1 MEKDKNTQ
9 KKESKANEVTS
20 AAIAGAA
27 SCVADATSRVT
38 DGYNEECNNFRNT
51 LGQKAESIQ
60 NALDEKLATNPDY
73 VGDRSKGVDLAY
85 QYEKADVIMGG
96 KGSADWNAAERAELV
111 DTGKVRGYEGHHIN
125 SVAEQP
131 ALQANPDNVAF
142 VRGRKEHLARHD
154 GDFRNPSSGP
164 LVSKDCMLERTNLKR
179 VLANEAMGCGLA
191 VLSGAMIGVGSS
203 VLSECK
209 AEGFSFKSVKNGLK
223 KSFKP
228 AAQMGIM
235 ALASYATVRILNV
248 IVK

>member
-1 MEKDKNTQ
+1 METEK
-9 KKESKANEVTS
+9 KKESKSKANEVTV
-20 AAIAGAA
+20 AAIAGATYY
-27 SCVADATSRVT
+27 VADATSRVT

-131 ALQANPDNVAF
+131 ASQVNPDNVAF

-154 GDFRNPSSGP
+154 GDFRNPTTGP

-203 VLSECK
+203 VLSECR

-223 KSFKP
+223 KSAKP